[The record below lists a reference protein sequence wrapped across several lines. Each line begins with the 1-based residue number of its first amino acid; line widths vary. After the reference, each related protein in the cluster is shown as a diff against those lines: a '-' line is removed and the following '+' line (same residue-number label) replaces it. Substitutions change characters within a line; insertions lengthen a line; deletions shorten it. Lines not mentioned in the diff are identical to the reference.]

1 MTRSGPEPV
10 GSRTAGAISGVAGLD
25 YDHYVERQLL
35 PIAASIADALG
46 YDARS
51 WMALSPQ
58 IELDFG
64 P

>member
-10 GSRTAGAISGVAGLD
+10 GGISATGAAGPD
-25 YDHYVERQLL
+25 YDHYVERQLM

-46 YDARS
+46 YDARA
-51 WMALSPQ
+51 WMAGSPQ